1 MGSYFEQVLYY
12 ANLRFSKMTGGRY
25 EIVRG
30 ESRDK
35 RISAGLEISVRD
47 NFNNKERDISSLS
60 GGESFRRH
68 LHSHSDFPTLFSR
81 ETAESDLI
89 QSLLTRDSVHL
100 TTTALHLQ
108 LKR

>member
-47 NFNNKERDISSLS
+47 NFNNKERIFHLFRA
-60 GGESFRRH
+60 ENLFRRH
-68 LHSHSDFPTLFSR
+68 LRLHSDFPTLFSR

-89 QSLLTRDSVHL
+89 QSLLTRDSAHL
-100 TTTALHLQ
+100 TTTALPLQ

>member
-47 NFNNKERDISSLS
+47 NFNNKER
-60 GGESFRRH
+60 E
-68 LHSHSDFPTLFSR
+68 SDF
-81 ETAESDLI
+81 I
-89 QSLLTRDSVHL
+89 QSLLTRDSVLL
-100 TTTALHLQ
+100 TMTALHLQ